1 MKNFLCLSAYYLVID
16 IGGSPPKDS
25 KWKDLPGK
33 AFVENLVAIRK
44 VFSTTIVVLF
54 CWGFVRPCAVRE
66 QKLSPTPF
74 RSLYQT

>member
-44 VFSTTIVVLF
+44 ASSTTIVVLF
-54 CWGFVRPCAVRE
+54 CWGFVRP
-66 QKLSPTPF
+66 L
-74 RSLYQT
+74 